1 MKQKQEAAKSL
12 PKLGCDLCAPFAPGL
27 VGYVIEQKPGQGRE
41 VSPCA
46 CRIAREKAKR
56 EAAA

>member
-1 MKQKQEAAKSL
+1 MKRNVLIMQVSKS
-12 PKLGCDLCAPFAPGL
+12 GA
-27 VGYVIEQKPGQGRE
+27 VVWIEGYVIEQKPGQGRE

-56 EAAA
+56 EAA